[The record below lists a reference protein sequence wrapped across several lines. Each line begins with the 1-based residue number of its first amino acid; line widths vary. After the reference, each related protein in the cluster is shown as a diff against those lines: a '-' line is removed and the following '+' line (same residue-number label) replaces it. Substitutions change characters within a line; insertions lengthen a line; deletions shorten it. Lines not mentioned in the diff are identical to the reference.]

1 MKKRTP
7 IEKLK
12 LEAQSIK
19 KEKLDVIKRQNYEQA
34 AELRDKERTI
44 ISKLE
49 KEKRKFEDY
58 LKTSK
63 RIVSNEIRR
72 CNTTLEKEFGYKSPV
87 DKKTN
92 TEEIELPEN
101 SKLDIDWEI
110 KITIT
115 NGKKKMKAKINLDDY
130 IVAFGLHG
138 VSLVDETIDILLKEI
153 DKSVI
158 KETKL

>member
-44 ISKLE
+44 ISNLE

>member
-1 MKKRTP
+1 MKKRT
-7 IEKLK
+7 L
-12 LEAQSIK
+12 
-19 KEKLDVIKRQNYEQA
+19 N
-34 AELRDKERTI
+34 ELRQ
-44 ISKLE
+44 
-49 KEKRKFEDY
+49 
-58 LKTSK
+58 
-63 RIVSNEIRR
+63 
-72 CNTTLEKEFGYKSPV
+72 EKEFGYKPPV
-87 DKKTN
+87 YKKTN
-92 TEEIELPEN
+92 TEEIDLPKG

-115 NGKKKMKAKINLDDY
+115 NGKKKIKSKINLNDY

>member
-1 MKKRTP
+1 MENDRP
-7 IEKLK
+7 DNLIVNGIFR
-12 LEAQSIK
+12 ANGSI
-19 KEKLDVIKRQNYEQA
+19 IK
-34 AELRDKERTI
+34 
-44 ISKLE
+44 
-49 KEKRKFEDY
+49 
-58 LKTSK
+58 
-63 RIVSNEIRR
+63 
-72 CNTTLEKEFGYKSPV
+72 
-87 DKKTN
+87 
-92 TEEIELPEN
+92 ELPEN

-130 IVAFGLHG
+130 IAAFGLHG

>member
-1 MKKRTP
+1 MKK
-7 IEKLK
+7 L
-12 LEAQSIK
+12 
-19 KEKLDVIKRQNYEQA
+19 
-34 AELRDKERTI
+34 
-44 ISKLE
+44 
-49 KEKRKFEDY
+49 
-58 LKTSK
+58 
-63 RIVSNEIRR
+63 
-72 CNTTLEKEFGYKSPV
+72 TTNNNNKEKEFGYKPPV

-92 TEEIELPEN
+92 TEEIELPKN

-158 KETKL
+158 KENKL

>member
-44 ISKLE
+44 ISNLE

-87 DKKTN
+87 DNKTN
-92 TEEIELPEN
+92 TEERELPEN

-138 VSLVDETIDILLKEI
+138 VILVDETIDILLKEI